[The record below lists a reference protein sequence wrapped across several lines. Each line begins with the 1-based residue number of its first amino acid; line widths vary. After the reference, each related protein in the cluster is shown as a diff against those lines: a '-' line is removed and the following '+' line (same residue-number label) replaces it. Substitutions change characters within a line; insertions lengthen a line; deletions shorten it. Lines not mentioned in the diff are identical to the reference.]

1 MNSQLILLY
10 GVKTVIIAGIF
21 WAYYYVALRNKR
33 FHYYNRFY
41 LLSAMGASLIIPL
54 FQFNWITIEKP
65 VLNDAIVQFPLQ
77 YLTATKAVD
86 TSFTWIDWLL
96 LVVVC
101 IALGILAMVLNNI
114 RIIYSIKRKSPNKRL
129 DAYHF
134 IQTDE
139 ENAPFSFLNNLFWK
153 KSIAIDSDYGQRIF
167 THEITHIKQK
177 HTWDRLFCQFVSSI
191 VWFNPFYWL
200 IQKELQTIHEFI
212 ADEASVG
219 EAGVAEFAKMLLQT
233 HYDTHF
239 FNPIHTFFY
248 SSIKRRLFML
258 TTSSQTKFSYARR
271 IMIMP
276 LLFMAIAIFSIKV
289 HAKER
294 ITEKVSELSDL
305 ILYNVSE
312 TNYVDTIPQLNYKGK
327 KIKIAIA
334 NGETRKTYLTFEDGT
349 KDSLSIAE
357 AEKLFIIP
365 PPPPQPPTPTGAK
378 GNVKTVIVYGN
389 SFDTVRK
396 DNYKTISINKT
407 ISTTKVDTSVM
418 GALGDLDIN
427 TIVKDALKSVDI
439 QKVVNDA
446 IKNMDFNK
454 IVKEGMESVKVS
466 KGKDDK
472 TNHVT
477 VLVKNEYLG
486 SDTSIINIVAK
497 ENNMQVI
504 KTNSKVIAAKALEDG
519 AQSITMD
526 VKDGKKTYTIV
537 QENTNKK
544 MPESTLIMVD
554 GKSIT
559 QKEMADINPNTIESI
574 NVLKGESAIKK
585 YGDKGTNGV
594 VEITLKKK

>member
-10 GVKTVIIAGIF
+10 GLKTVIISGIF
-21 WAYYYVALRNKR
+21 WAYYHVALRNKR

-41 LLSAMGASLIIPL
+41 LLSAMTASLIIPL

-65 VLNDAIVQFPLQ
+65 VLNNAIVQFPLQ
-77 YLTATKAVD
+77 YLTAAKAVD
-86 TSFTWIDWLL
+86 TGFTWIDWLL

-114 RIIYSIKRKSPNKRL
+114 RIIYSIKRNSPNKCL
-129 DAYHF
+129 DEYHF

-153 KSIAIDSDYGQRIF
+153 KSIALDSDYGQRIF

-233 HYDTHF
+233 HYDTQF

-289 HAKER
+289 HAKEI

-305 ILYNVSE
+305 ILTNVSE
-312 TNYVDTIPQLNYKGK
+312 TNNVDTIPQLNYKGK

-334 NGETRKTYLTFEDGT
+334 NGETKKTYLTFVDGT
-349 KDSLSIAE
+349 KDTLSIAE

-378 GNVKTVIVYGN
+378 GNVKTIISKV
-389 SFDTVRK
+389 SQTDTITL
-396 DNYKTISINKT
+396 DNNKTITINKT
-407 ISTTKVDTSVM
+407 ISTSLDTAFK
-418 GALGDLDIN
+418 GALGDMDIN
-427 TIVKDALKSVDI
+427 KIVKDALKSVDI

-466 KGKDDK
+466 TGKDDK

-477 VLVKNEYLG
+477 IRVKNEYLG
-486 SDTSIINIVAK
+486 SDSSINIVAK

-537 QENTNKK
+537 QENPNKK
-544 MPESTLIMVD
+544 MPDNTLIMVD

-559 QKEMADINPNTIESI
+559 PKEMADINPNTIESV
-574 NVLKGESAIKK
+574 NVLKGEGAIKK
-585 YGDKGTNGV
+585 YGDKGASGV

>member
-1 MNSQLILLY
+1 M
-10 GVKTVIIAGIF
+10 
-21 WAYYYVALRNKR
+21 
-33 FHYYNRFY
+33 
-41 LLSAMGASLIIPL
+41 
-54 FQFNWITIEKP
+54 
-65 VLNDAIVQFPLQ
+65 
-77 YLTATKAVD
+77 
-86 TSFTWIDWLL
+86 
-96 LVVVC
+96 
-101 IALGILAMVLNNI
+101 
-114 RIIYSIKRKSPNKRL
+114 
-129 DAYHF
+129 
-134 IQTDE
+134 
-139 ENAPFSFLNNLFWK
+139 
-153 KSIAIDSDYGQRIF
+153 
-167 THEITHIKQK
+167 
-177 HTWDRLFCQFVSSI
+177 
-191 VWFNPFYWL
+191 
-200 IQKELQTIHEFI
+200 QTIHEFI

-305 ILYNVSE
+305 ILTNVSE
-312 TNYVDTIPQLNYKGK
+312 TNNVDTVPQSHYKGK
-327 KIKIAIA
+327 KIIMAMA
-334 NGETRKTYLTFEDGT
+334 NGETKKTYLTFEDGT
-349 KDSLSIAE
+349 KDSLSIAD

-365 PPPPQPPTPTGAK
+365 PPPTEAK

-466 KGKDDK
+466 TGKDDK

-477 VLVKNEYLG
+477 VLGKIEYLG
-486 SDTSIINIVAK
+486 SDTSSINIVAK
-497 ENNMQVI
+497 DNNMQVI